1 MDWNWEDLSDDTGR
15 SPRSVTKLSQSPA
28 RNTKGSGT
36 KDHETFKALNNR
48 RPDIKKVV
56 TAWTGRK
63 KKGVE
68 DAQMDMDGEGD
79 EDQ

>member
-1 MDWNWEDLSDDTGR
+1 M
-15 SPRSVTKLSQSPA
+15 
-28 RNTKGSGT
+28 

-56 TAWTGRK
+56 TALTGRK